1 MEVKEPTYKEVC
13 EKLKLDFQCSRCGSK
28 VVDRK
33 GHLACDCRG
42 MDMMSRWKQC
52 FEQARQE
59 IIRSRTPLVTEKD
72 ESAKTRKAIDDFI
85 DYCDN

>member
-1 MEVKEPTYKEVC
+1 MEVKEPTYHEIC

-59 IIRSRTPLVTEKD
+59 IIRSRTPRVAEKGSNKWKEGFD
-72 ESAKTRKAIDDFI
+72 KFL

>member
-1 MEVKEPTYKEVC
+1 MEIKEPTYQEVC
-13 EKLKLDFQCSRCGSK
+13 EKLKIDFQCARCGSK
-28 VVDRK
+28 AVDRK
-33 GHLACDCRG
+33 GHLVCDCRG

-59 IIRSRTPLVTEKD
+59 IIRSRTPLVAEKGSNKWKEGFD
-72 ESAKTRKAIDDFI
+72 KLL